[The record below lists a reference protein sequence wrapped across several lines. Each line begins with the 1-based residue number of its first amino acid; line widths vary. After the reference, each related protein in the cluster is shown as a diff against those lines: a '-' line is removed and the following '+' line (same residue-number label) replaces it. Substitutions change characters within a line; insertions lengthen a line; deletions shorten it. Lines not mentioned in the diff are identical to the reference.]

1 MSSDHQKNSASTA
14 ELRPMRNGGFHRGQ
28 CSSIFEDLEY
38 GHSNSNRK
46 LDPSTDNPP
55 PYEMTNT
62 DGFDEEAGISLQSMR
77 PQPDEGQPTIR
88 PAIKHLSWRFCKYL
102 QPAPLLTF
110 NFTFPYASGN
120 FAFNLTFKYIT
131 LAILAFC
138 FCFWAWVSWS
148 RSKTP

>member
-1 MSSDHQKNSASTA
+1 
-14 ELRPMRNGGFHRGQ
+14 
-28 CSSIFEDLEY
+28 
-38 GHSNSNRK
+38 
-46 LDPSTDNPP
+46 
-55 PYEMTNT
+55 
-62 DGFDEEAGISLQSMR
+62 MR

-88 PAIKHLSWRFCKYL
+88 PVIKHLSWRFCKYL

-120 FAFNLTFKYIT
+120 FAFNLTFKYII

-148 RSKTP
+148 RSKTPYRAWPPSRYVHSLFQVIKLY